1 MSDMSECAG
10 EMARLQV
17 AVLRGTCQTPGAPPK
32 PVYGLQVES
41 DSHHWCWQDLDVDR
55 RRVETLAHRLEEMN
69 PSGRYYSGFCIGAI
83 FAVTS
88 ICLGAL
94 CLPG

>member
-17 AVLRGTCQTPGAPPK
+17 AVLCGTCQTPGAPPK

-55 RRVETLAHRLEEMN
+55 QRVETLAHRLEEMN
-69 PSGRYYSGFCIGAI
+69 PEPCHLEDIIRDFVLEPY
-83 FAVTS
+83 
-88 ICLGAL
+88 LL
-94 CLPG
+94 